1 MRHNNSGKRLGRN
14 TSQRLAMM
22 RNMVTSLIQ
31 HEKITTTDTKAK
43 ELRKLADKMVTLGK
57 KNSLHARRQALRVVR
72 ERSAVARLFDLL
84 APRYHNRPGGY
95 TRIIKLGNRLGDNA
109 PISRIEFVEEL
120 DPASVKTRKAA
131 KKVEP
136 SKQAEP
142 PKEEVAAASDEKIVE
157 ASTEEA
163 PAEEAQETGTAEE
176 AEAEAESATESE
188 TRAVSESDTAAEEA
202 KKEEQ

>member
-14 TSQRLAMM
+14 TPQRLAMM

-43 ELRKLADKMVTLGK
+43 ELRKLAEKMVTLGK
-57 KNSLHARRQALRVVR
+57 KNNLHARRQALRIVR
-72 ERSAVARLFDLL
+72 DRAAVARLFDLL

-120 DPASVKTRKAA
+120 DPASVKVRKAP
-131 KKVEP
+131 KKD
-136 SKQAEP
+136 EP
-142 PKEEVAAASDEKIVE
+142 PKPEETPEEEVAIASAEEEVE
-157 ASTEEA
+157 APTEEA
-163 PAEEAQETGTAEE
+163 SLEEDAPEVEAGAEEE
-176 AEAEAESATESE
+176 AGSE
-188 TRAVSESDTAAEEA
+188 TETEEPIASEPETEVEEE
-202 KKEEQ
+202 KKEEK

>member
-14 TSQRLAMM
+14 SSQRLAMM

-57 KNSLHARRQALRVVR
+57 KNSLHSRRQALRVVR
-72 ERSAVARLFDLL
+72 DRATVARLFDLL

-95 TRIIKLGNRLGDNA
+95 TRIIKLGNRQGDNA

-120 DPASVKTRKAA
+120 DPANIKVRKTA
-131 KKVEP
+131 KVE
-136 SKQAEP
+136 EP
-142 PKEEVAAASDEKIVE
+142 VAKVEAPAAEEVAAAQQEAPVE
-157 ASTEEA
+157 EAVTEEA
-163 PAEEAQETGTAEE
+163 GEVADEPEEKAETTVEAETS
-176 AEAEAESATESE
+176 AEAEVEAETG
-188 TRAVSESDTAAEEA
+188 EE
-202 KKEEQ
+202 KKEDQ

>member
-72 ERSAVARLFDLL
+72 DRITVARLFDLL

-120 DPASVKTRKAA
+120 DPASVKTRKVP
-131 KKVEP
+131 KP
-136 SKQAEP
+136 AEP
-142 PKEEVAAASDEKIVE
+142 PKEDAVAKSDEEKVE
-157 ASTEEA
+157 ASADEA
-163 PAEEAQETGTAEE
+163 PSEEAQEMSAADEAAAEADAEPE
-176 AEAEAESATESE
+176 AETSAASE
-188 TRAVSESDTAAEEA
+188 PETAAEEE

>member
-14 TSQRLAMM
+14 SSQRLAMM

-43 ELRKLADKMVTLGK
+43 ELRKLADKMVSLGK

-72 ERSAVARLFDLL
+72 DRTAVARLFDLL

-95 TRIIKLGNRLGDNA
+95 TRIIKLGNRQGDNA

-120 DPASVKTRKAA
+120 DPANIKVRKAHKEA
-131 KKVEP
+131 DGVET
-136 SKQAEP
+136 
-142 PKEEVAAASDEKIVE
+142 V
-157 ASTEEA
+157 EA
-163 PAEEAQETGTAEE
+163 PAEETSAKEVTGKGTSEVVEEPDEKAEAAAETVETAD
-176 AEAEAESATESE
+176 AEAEAE
-188 TRAVSESDTAAEEA
+188 EE
-202 KKEEQ
+202 KKEGL